1 MFNNR
6 LDSILTVLVVVAIF
20 AVAVPA
26 QAVVYVDKMAPRP
39 GGVEDGLTW
48 ATAFDTIQEG
58 IDLASALGGDEVW
71 VAGGPNGGGYVYD
84 EDRPILWGNV
94 AVSGSLILED
104 GVYLYGGFEGYWGIQ
119 ENAFN
124 QRNPRRAVTIIDGSR
139 SRGGAAAYHVIVVG
153 KQFDPALD
161 ILIDGFQITGGNAA
175 GVAGDYHTWRGGGL
189 YNWAGQV
196 RVANCTFIGNIAA
209 VSGGAIANERNG
221 FIDPQL
227 TIENCVFYQNTAQRK
242 ADSFGNPIRGGGAI
256 FSNQADVTIAF
267 STFVENTV
275 NITGG
280 LYGLQSGGFFGYN
293 TTNSTQINSCIFWNN
308 TPALGN
314 CIQVLC
320 GVLPPPGCGLPTI
333 INTNPLQNQDPLF
346 ATAPPEF
353 ELQSASPFVEAG
365 TTPYPLMTKD
375 IRMVPRPQNA
385 NNDRGAYETVT
396 LPMTAVCRND
406 QSVSLD
412 NTGHA
417 SLPAVNLADLVNS
430 VVPGGLWR
438 VLVGGSHTVNF
449 NCSMYPST
457 SITVRLI
464 ENSGRWAECNATVTV
479 NDTISPVAVCKDIT
493 VYLNSAGTYTLSA
506 NEINNG
512 SSDNC
517 SVILSIPP
525 TSFTC
530 ANAGQTIPVT
540 LTVTDPAGN
549 SDQCVANVTV
559 QDNIPPTVIT
569 KMITVQLDGTGNAS
583 IVPGDVNNGSFDNCG
598 IANLSLNKSTFTCL
612 DVPSSIVF
620 LTATDVNGN
629 INSMPALVIVQDS
642 IAPTVV
648 TKDITVQLD
657 NSGQVT
663 ILPDDIENGSSDNC
677 GIASMEVVPATL
689 TCADLGTAVVD
700 LVVRDVNNNI
710 GTAPATITVQDNIDP
725 TVITKD
731 VTLYLDASGQLTVL
745 PADVDDGSYDNCPI
759 DRMEVDPNTFTCEDI
774 GSHVVTLTVYD
785 EAGNSSSDTA
795 TVTVEDNMPPTV
807 VTKNITIDLDA
818 DGNASIVP
826 ADVDDGSSDNCGI
839 DYLALD
845 KSSFTCADLGANI
858 VTLTVYD
865 VNGNFNSATATVTV
879 RDVTAPIIT
888 VTGDEEV
895 FLKIMVDCYTEEGAV
910 WTDACDGTGA
920 AVIGGDTAPTNCPLQ
935 ESDLGDYVITY
946 DYTDSSGNAAE
957 QKTRTIHVIRNY
969 PPVITLFGDNPMTLG
984 CKEPYYE
991 PGYIAT
997 DVEDG
1002 DLTAEV
1008 IVTGEVDPY
1017 TPGTYIISYEVTDHD
1032 PDYPMTTTVYR
1043 TVNVEDSDLPTLT
1056 MEGPS
1061 LLAWQAGEP
1070 WVDPGYSAEDYCWG
1084 DVTALVEIDGVVDVN
1099 TPGSYLLTYT
1109 PKDGS
1114 GNSGESKER
1123 TVYVGDLLHIIDE
1136 YPDVTDTYVDSNT
1149 FVLTVNFTGGIFI
1162 PGYDT
1167 YIWYRDSDIVNSG
1180 PLEVGMNTLELVVDP
1195 TALTR
1200 GIYGYMVE
1208 LTDVEKVHSSGTMTV
1223 RIARHIVVTQNISDA
1238 EVIIG
1243 DNYSMTVL
1251 AEGGVA
1257 ENGLGELRYQ
1267 WQKQT
1272 AGKAWENL
1280 SDGGNISGTN
1290 TNTLVF
1296 SPFEE
1301 GDGGKY
1307 RCVISDDLTD
1317 ITYSNVATL
1326 TEATGIPVAGVFG
1339 LGVMTALS
1347 ALAGAFTLRRRQR
1360 K

>member
-6 LDSILTVLVVVAIF
+6 LDSILTVLAVVAIF
-20 AVAVPA
+20 AVAIPA
-26 QAVVYVDKMAPRP
+26 QAIVYVDKMAPRP
-39 GGVEDGLTW
+39 GGTEDGLTW

-58 IDLASALGGDEVW
+58 IDLAWVLGGDEVW
-71 VAGGPNGGGYVYD
+71 VAGGPNGGGYIYD
-84 EDRPILWGNV
+84 EDRPIAWGSV
-94 AVSGSLILED
+94 PVLGSLILED
-104 GVYLYGGFEGYWGIQ
+104 NVHLYGGFEGYWGFQ
-119 ENAFN
+119 ETSIN
-124 QRNPRRAVTIIDGSR
+124 QRNPLRAITVIDGSR
-139 SRGGAAAYHVIVVG
+139 SRGGAPAYHVIVAG
-153 KQFDPALD
+153 KASDPAVNMR
-161 ILIDGFQITGGNAA
+161 IDGFQITGGNAA

-196 RVANCTFIGNIAA
+196 KVANCTFSGNIAA

-221 FIDPQL
+221 TIVPQL
-227 TIENCVFYQNTAQRK
+227 TIENCVFYSNAAQRQLDT
-242 ADSFGNPIRGGGAI
+242 AGNPIRGGGAI
-256 FSNQADVTIAF
+256 FSNQADLNIAF
-267 STFVENTV
+267 STFVDNTV
-275 NITGG
+275 NTSTGG
-280 LYGLQSGGFFGYN
+280 LYGLQSGAFLGYN
-293 TTNSTQINSCIFWNN
+293 TTTVASNINSCIFWNN
-308 TPALGN
+308 TPIGLS
-314 CIQVLC
+314 CIQVVC
-320 GVLPPPGCGLPTI
+320 GVGAPPGCGSPSIT
-333 INTNPLQNQDPLF
+333 NTNTNQNQDPLF
-346 ATAPPEF
+346 VAPPIDF
-353 ELQSASPFVEAG
+353 ELQPSSPFVDAG
-365 TTPYPLMTKD
+365 YSPPPTD

-385 NNDRGAYETVT
+385 ASDRGAYETVT
-396 LPMTAVCRND
+396 SSMTAVCRND

-417 SLPAVNLADLVNS
+417 SAPAVNFANLVNS

-438 VLVGGSHTVNF
+438 VQVDGGYTVNF
-449 NCSMYPST
+449 DCSMYPST
-457 SITVRLI
+457 TITVRLI

-479 NDTISPVAVCKDIT
+479 NDQISPVAACKDIT
-493 VYLNSAGTYTLSA
+493 VYLNSVGIYNLGA
-506 NEINNG
+506 NQINNG

-525 TSFTC
+525 TTFTC
-530 ANAGQTIPVT
+530 ANVGQTIPVT

-559 QDNIPPTVIT
+559 QDNLPPTVIT
-569 KMITVQLDGTGNAS
+569 KQITVQLDGTGNAS

-598 IANLSLNKSTFTCL
+598 IANLSLDKSTFTCA
-612 DVPSSIVF
+612 DIPSVIVN

-629 INSMPALVIVQDS
+629 SSSMPALVIVQDS

-677 GIASMEVVPATL
+677 GIASMEVVPSTL

-700 LVVRDVNNNI
+700 LVVHDVNGNT

-785 EAGNSSSDTA
+785 EAGNNTSDTA
-795 TVTVEDNMPPTV
+795 IVTVEDNMPPTV

-895 FLKIMVDCYTEEGAV
+895 FLKIMVDCYTEQGAV

-920 AVIGGDTAPTNCPLQ
+920 AIIGGDPAPTNCPLQ

-946 DYTDSSGNAAE
+946 DYTDSSGNAAD

-969 PPVITLFGDNPMTLG
+969 PPEITLLGDNPMILN
-984 CKEPYYE
+984 CKELYVE

-1008 IVTGEVDPY
+1008 EITGELN
-1017 TPGTYIISYEVTDHD
+1017 TAIPGTYIISYEVTDHD

-1043 TVNVEDSDLPTLT
+1043 TIEVVDNDLPAVTL
-1056 MEGPS
+1056 EGPS

-1114 GNSGESKER
+1114 GNSGVSRER

-1136 YPDVTDTYVDSNT
+1136 YPDITDTYVDSNT

-1162 PGYDT
+1162 PGYDN

-1195 TALTR
+1195 TALSY
-1200 GIYGYMVE
+1200 GLYGYMVE
-1208 LTDVEKVHSSGTMTV
+1208 LTDVEKTHVSGTMTV
-1223 RIARHIVVTQNISDA
+1223 RIARHITITQDISDA
-1238 EVIIG
+1238 VVIIG
-1243 DNYSMTVL
+1243 DDYSMTVL

-1280 SDGGNISGTN
+1280 TDGGNISGAN

-1301 GDGGKY
+1301 GDGGQY
-1307 RCVISDDLTD
+1307 RCVINDDLTD
-1317 ITYSNVATL
+1317 IVYSNVATL

-1339 LGVMTALS
+1339 LGVLTALS

-1360 K
+1360 

>member
-1 MFNNR
+1 
-6 LDSILTVLVVVAIF
+6 
-20 AVAVPA
+20 
-26 QAVVYVDKMAPRP
+26 MAPRP

-84 EDRPILWGNV
+84 ELRTVPWGAPSNV
-94 AVSGSLILED
+94 DGSLILED
-104 GVYLYGGFEGYWGIQ
+104 NVQLYGGFEGYHGIR
-119 ENAFN
+119 ETAIN
-124 QRNPRRAVTIIDGSR
+124 QRNPRLAVTIIDGSH
-139 SRGGAAAYHVIVVG
+139 SRGGAAAFHVIVAG
-153 KQFDPALD
+153 KATDPSLNMRV
-161 ILIDGFQITGGNAA
+161 DGFQITGGNAA
-175 GVAGDYHTWRGGGL
+175 GVPGDYHTWRGGGL
-189 YNWAGQV
+189 YNWAAQV
-196 RVANCTFIGNIAA
+196 TVANCTFIGNIAA

-221 FIDPQL
+221 AIVPQL
-227 TIENCVFYQNTAQRK
+227 KIENCVFYQNNAQRK
-242 ADSFGNPIRGGGAI
+242 ADSAANPIRGGGAI

-267 STFVENTV
+267 STFVS
-275 NITGG
+275 NIVDTSTGG

-293 TTNSTQINSCIFWNN
+293 TTNATQINSCIFWNN
-308 TPALGN
+308 TPALAN
-314 CIQVLC
+314 CVQVLC
-320 GVLPPPGCGLPTI
+320 GIGAPPGCGLPTI
-333 INTNPLQNQDPLF
+333 INTNINQNQDPLF
-346 ATAPPEF
+346 ATAAPEF
-353 ELQSASPFVEAG
+353 ELQSVSPFVNTG
-365 TTPYPLMTKD
+365 TTPYSLATD
-375 IRMVPRPQNA
+375 IRMVPRPQNV

-396 LPMTAVCRND
+396 QPMTAACRND

-417 SLPAVNLADLVNS
+417 TLPAVNLADIVNS

-438 VLVGGSHTVNF
+438 VQVSGAYTVNF
-449 NCSMYPST
+449 DCSMYPST

-464 ENSGRWAECNATVTV
+464 ENSGRWAECNATVAV
-479 NDTISPVAVCKDIT
+479 NDLISPVAVCKDIT
-493 VYLNSAGTYTLSA
+493 VYLNNAGTYTLSA

-525 TSFTC
+525 TTFDC
-530 ANAGQTIPVT
+530 NDLGQTLPVT
-540 LTVTDPAGN
+540 LTATDPAGN

-559 QDNIPPTVIT
+559 QDNLPPTVIT
-569 KMITVQLDGTGNAS
+569 KQITVQLDGTGNAS
-583 IVPGDVNNGSFDNCG
+583 IVPADVNNGSSDNCG
-598 IANLSLNKSTFTCL
+598 IANLSLDKSTFTCA
-612 DVPSSIVF
+612 DVPSAIVN
-620 LTATDVNGN
+620 LTATDVSN
-629 INSMPALVIVQDS
+629 NSSSAPALVIVQDS
-642 IAPTVV
+642 IAPTVI

-663 ILPDDIENGSSDNC
+663 ILPGDIDNGSSDNC
-677 GIASMEVVPATL
+677 GIDSMQVVPATL
-689 TCADLGTAVVD
+689 SCADLGTAVVD
-700 LVVRDVNNNI
+700 LIVNDVNGNI
-710 GTAPATITVQDNIDP
+710 GTAPATITVQDNIAP

-745 PADVDDGSYDNCPI
+745 PSDVDNGSYDNCPI
-759 DRMEVDPNTFTCEDI
+759 DRMEVDPNTFTCGDI

-785 EAGNSSSDTA
+785 EADNSSSDTA

-818 DGNASIVP
+818 NGNASIVP

-839 DYLALD
+839 DHLALD
-845 KSSFTCADLGANI
+845 KDTFTCADLGDNM

-865 VNGNFNSATATVTV
+865 VNGNSNSGTATVTV
-879 RDVTAPIIT
+879 RDVTKPIIT
-888 VTGDEEV
+888 VTGEEEV
-895 FLKIMVDCYTEEGAV
+895 FLKIMVDCYTEQGAV

-920 AVIGGDTAPTNCPLQ
+920 AIIGGDPAPTNCPLQ

-946 DYTDSSGNAAE
+946 DYTDSSGNVAE

-969 PPVITLFGDNPMTLG
+969 PPEITLLGDNPMILN
-984 CKEPYYE
+984 CKEPYFE
-991 PGYIAT
+991 PGYTAT

-1002 DLTAEV
+1002 DLTSEV

-1043 TVNVEDSDLPTLT
+1043 TVEVVDNDLPTLT

-1061 LLAWQAGEP
+1061 LLAWQVGEP
-1070 WVDPGYSAEDYCWG
+1070 WVDPGYTAEDYCWG

-1167 YIWYRDSDIVNSG
+1167 YVWYRDSDIVNSG
-1180 PLEVGMNTLELVVDP
+1180 PLDVGMNTLELVVDP
-1195 TALTR
+1195 KALTK
-1200 GIYGYMVE
+1200 GIYGYKVE
-1208 LTDVEKVHSSGTMTV
+1208 LNDVEKTHTSGTMSV
-1223 RIARHIVVTQNISDA
+1223 RIARHIVITQNISDA
-1238 EVIIG
+1238 EVII
-1243 DNYSMTVL
+1243 DNDYSMTVL

-1280 SDGGNISGTN
+1280 TDGGNISGTN

-1301 GDGGKY
+1301 GDGGQY
-1307 RCVISDDLTD
+1307 RCIISDDLTD
-1317 ITYSNVATL
+1317 IVYSNVATL

-1360 K
+1360 